1 MTGQGYE
8 SVKRSEEATS
18 AAAEAVDPTTKSVAV
33 VVSLLSCAVS
43 LAAIGFVI
51 RSIRPEQN

>member
-8 SVKRSEEATS
+8 SVKKSEEAAS
-18 AAAEAVDPTTKSVAV
+18 AAEAVDKNTSRFAM
-33 VVSLLSCAVS
+33 VVSLLSCVVS

-51 RSIRPEQN
+51 RSIRP

>member
-1 MTGQGYE
+1 MAGQGYE
-8 SVKRSEEATS
+8 SVKKSEESTS
-18 AAAEAVDPTTKSVAV
+18 AAAEAVDKGTARFAMA
-33 VVSLLSCAVS
+33 VSLLSCVVS